1 MRFLLKLI
9 FFLLL
14 AVPLILAG
22 AVYLAI
28 DTEANINRA
37 AEITPSSI
45 ERAKRILDQNDPR
58 RLKSG
63 ARRTISVGASDLDHA
78 ANYLARQYAA
88 GGARVQLK
96 RGAAEVGASLRLP
109 MIPARIYLNFDAVL
123 TEDGALP
130 RLESLQVG
138 KISIPPW
145 LAHWLIPRLFAL
157 TFADLDIG
165 SFSRVIKKVSVNE
178 SRVALTYEWQSD
190 LPDKLRTVLLPAE
203 ERERLR
209 VYQERL
215 ATVSRTLK
223 TKNVSL
229 TELLVP
235 LFTLATER
243 STDDNAIAENRAAIL
258 LLTLYVN
265 GQSLETILPEAKNWS
280 RPTSHSVLLSQ
291 RDDFAKHFIVSA
303 ALAAKAGGPLADAVG
318 IYKEIEDSRGGSGF
332 SFNDIAADRAGTRFG
347 EYAASSV
354 SARKVQQRQR
364 AGISEKDLMPPTED
378 LPEFMPEAEFKRRFG
393 GIDAPKY
400 TQMMAE
406 IDRRIA
412 MLPLYR

>member
-1 MRFLLKLI
+1 MRFLFKLVLFVI
-9 FFLLL
+9 VAL
-14 AVPLILAG
+14 PLILAG
-22 AVYLAI
+22 MVYLAI
-28 DTEANINRA
+28 DTEPNINRA
-37 AEITPSSI
+37 AEITPASI
-45 ERAKRILDQNDPR
+45 ERAKRILEQNDPR
-58 RLKSG
+58 KLKSG

-96 RGAAEVGASLRLP
+96 TGAAQVGASVRLP
-109 MIPARIYLNFDAVL
+109 MVPARIYLNFDAAL
-123 TEDGALP
+123 TEDGELP
-130 RLESLQVG
+130 RFESLRVG
-138 KISIPPW
+138 KISIPPGV
-145 LAHWLIPRLFAL
+145 AHWLIPHVLAL
-157 TFADLDIG
+157 AFADLDTR
-165 SFSRVIKKVSVNE
+165 SFSRVIKKVSVTE
-178 SRVALTYEWQSD
+178 SRIALTYEWQPD
-190 LPDKLRTVLLPAE
+190 LPDRLRTVLLPAE

-209 VYQERL
+209 VYQEHL
-215 ATVSRTLK
+215 AAVSRSLNA
-223 TKNVSL
+223 KNVSL

-235 LFTLATER
+235 LFTLAAGR

-280 RPTSHSVLLSQ
+280 RPIRHGVLLSQ
-291 RDDFAKHFIVSA
+291 RNDFPKHFIVSA

-347 EYAASSV
+347 EYAASSA
-354 SARKVQQRQR
+354 SARKLQHRQR
-364 AGISEKDLMPPTED
+364 AGISEKDLMPATED

-400 TQMMAE
+400 NQMMAE
-406 IDRRIA
+406 IDRRVA
-412 MLPLYR
+412 ALPLYR